1 MDRRDLPAV
10 AEHSRQRG
18 DEEMEG
24 VDAGVTHG
32 AAELE
37 LLGIPASWASITP
50 WPGGVRGAPG
60 NRQLD

>member
-10 AEHSRQRG
+10 AQHCRQRG
-18 DEEMEG
+18 DGERKG

-32 AAELE
+32 TVELE

-50 WPGGVRGAPG
+50 RPGRARGTPG